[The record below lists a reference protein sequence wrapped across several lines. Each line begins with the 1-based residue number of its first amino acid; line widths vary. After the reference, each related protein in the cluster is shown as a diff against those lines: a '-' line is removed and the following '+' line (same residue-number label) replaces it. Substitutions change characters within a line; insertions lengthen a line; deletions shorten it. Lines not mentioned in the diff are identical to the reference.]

1 MIDEMSARV
10 EELGNEIGDLTK
22 EIAEAEAMDLEA
34 TKVREGENK
43 QATAAIKEYQEGQEL
58 IQRVIG
64 VLNDFYAKQAKK
76 ADGDDALLQ
85 GAAAGPPKTF
95 EGEVTGK
102 GDAAG
107 GIMAILEISLSDF
120 SRLEAETKTAEQQAA
135 TEYQKLMHESA
146 VRKATLK
153 KDLEYKSVEKQK
165 LEGDIQRSGA
175 DLAGFKEELAAVL
188 QYIEKLKPSCTNAGP
203 SHEER
208 KERRQKEI
216 ASLQEALEILN
227 NEGL

>member
-1 MIDEMSARV
+1 M
-10 EELGNEIGDLTK
+10 EEK
-22 EIAEAEAMDLEA
+22 
-34 TKVREGENK
+34 
-43 QATAAIKEYQEGQEL
+43 
-58 IQRVIG
+58 
-64 VLNDFYAKQAKK
+64 KK
-76 ADGDDALLQ
+76 AAKDDALLQ
-85 GAAAGPPKTF
+85 AGASADPPKTP
-95 EGEVTGK
+95 EGAYTGK
-102 GDAAG
+102 DAG
-107 GIMAILEISLSDF
+107 GIMSILEISLSDF

-216 ASLQEALEILN
+216 ESLQEALQILN
-227 NEGL
+227 NEGV